1 MTEDR
6 RILIADDHAPTRRD
20 VREALEAGGFEV
32 CAEVATAGAAVEAAG
47 SESPDIC
54 LLDIRMPGGGIWA
67 TAQIADKV
75 PDTSIVML
83 TVSRDEADIF
93 EALKAGAVG
102 YLLKDI
108 DPEQL
113 PRALTAVLN
122 GEAAIPRW
130 IVGRLVDELRRKP
143 GRRLRIRGSR
153 VTLTA
158 RESEIL
164 DLLLEGLTTAEIA
177 ERLFV
182 AQVTVRSH
190 IATLLRKLDVPDRAA
205 ARRLFEVR

>member
-1 MTEDR
+1 
-6 RILIADDHAPTRRD
+6 
-20 VREALEAGGFEV
+20 
-32 CAEVATAGAAVEAAG
+32 
-47 SESPDIC
+47 
-54 LLDIRMPGGGIWA
+54 
-67 TAQIADKV
+67 
-75 PDTSIVML
+75 
-83 TVSRDEADIF
+83 
-93 EALKAGAVG
+93 VG

-113 PRALTAVLN
+113 PRALSAVLN

-130 IVGRLVDELRRKP
+130 IVSRLVDELRRKP
-143 GRRLRIRGSR
+143 GRRLRVGGSR

-164 DLLLEGLTTAEIA
+164 NLLLEGLTTAEIA

-190 IATLLRKLDVPDRAA
+190 IAALLRKLDVPDRAS

>member
-6 RILIADDHAPTRRD
+6 RILIADDHGPTRRH
-20 VREALEAGGFEV
+20 VREALEAAGFEI
-32 CAEVATAGAAVEAAG
+32 CAEAATAGAAVEAAG

-54 LLDIRMPGGGIWA
+54 LLDIRMPGNGIWA
-67 TAQIADKV
+67 TAQIAEKV

-113 PRALTAVLN
+113 PRALSAVLN
-122 GEAAIPRW
+122 GEAAIPQW
-130 IVGRLVDELRRKP
+130 IVSRLVDELHRKP
-143 GRRLRIRGSR
+143 GRRLRIGGSR

-164 DLLLEGLTTAEIA
+164 NLLLEGLTTAEIA

-190 IATLLRKLDVPDRAA
+190 IAALLRKLDVPDRAS